1 MRDLPGDK
9 SQTRSGLLRGWLR
22 CAIMRIVN
30 VGVFSFFF
38 IPPMYQHLGQ
48 HQRRGGGKHT
58 EEMTL
63 KRRIVMWRW
72 WGSCLFSSE
81 ISGIESAGRLR

>member
-30 VGVFSFFF
+30 VGVFSFF
-38 IPPMYQHLGQ
+38 PPNVSAP
-48 HQRRGGGKHT
+48 RTAPEEGGGEHT

-72 WGSCLFSSE
+72 WGSCLFPSE